1 MIKSFD
7 GQGFTPRVL
16 CEMRFSA
23 GSNALRLL
31 PTLERI
37 HVQLPIHESNVYSQI
52 LNQIPSYSGYNA
64 NI

>member
-23 GSNALRLL
+23 GSKNALRLL

-37 HVQLPIHESNVYSQI
+37 HVTGDANPVTNGFAII
-52 LNQIPSYSGYNA
+52 LL
-64 NI
+64 